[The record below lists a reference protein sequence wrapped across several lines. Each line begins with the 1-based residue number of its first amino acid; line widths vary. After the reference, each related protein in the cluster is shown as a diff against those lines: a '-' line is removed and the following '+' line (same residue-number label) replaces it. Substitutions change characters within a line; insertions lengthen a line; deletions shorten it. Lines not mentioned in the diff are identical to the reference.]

1 MLGELT
7 QTTAPATQGTIEGC
21 LEFRAYKDNIPII
34 LQIILRYNFKITAD
48 KKKNMKKRPHNIS

>member
-48 KKKNMKKRPHNIS
+48 KKRI